1 MPLIPDDGLQYRF
14 EKAVETLPESKE
26 EEKTSFS
33 ETFTANVILDN
44 MLVSPWFTRDDA
56 PDFFVDNP
64 NFNPLDYI
72 TDEQRKN
79 PLFVDSIMA
88 ADNESEIEAAWHQ
101 YQWEMD
107 LRDQRD
113 KGGIMPVILSE
124 GLDLIN
130 LFPVAGTTYK
140 TYRTGASILK
150 GAAVTGTQL
159 AGATAAEEAFL
170 NYNQMAR
177 SFGESSTNTTAAFVL
192 GSIFGGAAVKLQR
205 LAEKANVDY
214 QQMLKETEY
223 AFDPEGSIKEGLNPV
238 LSEGLAKSIG
248 SAQAQEIVD
257 VQIKGK
263 AARGFL
269 KALEPT
275 TFTGPSTRNMLS
287 KNKEVRI
294 FQQKLADYPLDIEL
308 PKQSPPIVRN
318 NDVIVLEGENFEQA
332 LKRTQEQSD
341 KNFLKE
347 IENYENNVSY
357 QSVERNIKS
366 HETKFYKGQ
375 IKLEQAWKGY
385 AEEQNLNKGVMNVL
399 KSGFNRAEFMQ
410 AAGKAQRNG
419 SDNKWIQMAADSMD
433 SELYA
438 PMLKEAQEAGIPG
451 SENWGNVKTAHKY
464 LNRIWN
470 NQAIIE
476 NMGLFQGRVKKWLIE
491 KDQLDINAKLESEAM
506 RTELEKYKIS
516 TERKEKQISKNLDLI
531 KVEEKKLAKLRS
543 IRKSQIARSF
553 DKTDKITKLTIETE
567 KKIGELQKALDNA
580 KYGEKGK
587 IKEQIKDLRK
597 KLRESKKGVAFGV
610 EYNKFATD
618 KKRIKVEKRELS
630 WSEARLRNDINASL
644 DRISGWKAQNKNL
657 DLELKDISRI
667 DDILNISKMGDIK
680 DIKINKIIDDK
691 IADLS
696 KVIKRADVGLFRDA
710 GDYDQLTNEIT
721 SKIIASPD
729 GRVAYDYQ
737 IGENSS
743 GNLAIKDKAF
753 SSGLGGAFSERAFL
767 IPDEFVEDFLI
778 NDLEELAF
786 RYLQNVAPKLEF
798 YKAFGSLDAGKQIS
812 DIETSW
818 TNIINNAPKE
828 ERIKLGREK
837 NRNVKDLETQIQRLN
852 GTFNISDPSNPV
864 ARITSAAKNWAYM
877 RLMGGV
883 VPSSVMD
890 ITRIFTAE
898 GIVKT
903 FSNGIVPLIKNL
915 KTYKIAA
922 EDARAYIQG
931 TNAVIGRAEVLADI
945 NYMTQPI
952 TKFEQF
958 LQSGA
963 KKFSSIN
970 LMNSWT
976 RFIKGLHGVVAQ
988 TRIADELIS
997 GVYDPRLKQ
1006 LGISES
1012 DAPAIAKQI
1021 ELKGYKKDGVWVINV
1036 SEWDRSDLALKWMGA
1051 LRKESDRVIIMPGQ
1065 EKPAYMSKDVGS
1077 TLLQFQSFNQSATIR
1092 MTASMLQR
1100 QDKHIIE
1107 GMMTML
1113 PIGFLIYAFKEW
1125 NAGRELSDDPKV
1137 WVAESIDRTG
1147 MLGVLG
1153 TADNMLTKL
1162 SRDSHGLRP
1171 WLGISG
1177 HSSKFAGRTML
1188 ETAAGPTFGT
1198 ALDSLTIL
1206 SEFATSQENG
1216 GRSFDDK
1223 DIRAGRRLV
1232 FGNNLFYFRRGID
1245 EIEKSIADAVQ

>member
-101 YQWEMD
+101 YQWEME

-214 QQMLKETEY
+214 EQMLKETEY

-294 FQQKLADYPLDIEL
+294 LQQKLADYPLDIEL

-318 NDVIVLEGENFEQA
+318 DDVIVLEGENFEQA

-451 SENWGNVKTAHKY
+451 SENWGNVKTSLKY

-470 NQAIIE
+470 KQAIIE
-476 NMGLFQGRVKKWLIE
+476 NMGLFQSRVKKWLIE
-491 KDQLDINAKLESEAM
+491 KDQLDINAKIESEVM
-506 RTELEKYKIS
+506 RTELETYKIS

-543 IRKSQIARSF
+543 IRKSQ
-553 DKTDKITKLTIETE
+553 
-567 KKIGELQKALDNA
+567 
-580 KYGEKGK
+580 
-587 IKEQIKDLRK
+587 
-597 KLRESKKGVAFGV
+597 
-610 EYNKFATD
+610 
-618 KKRIKVEKRELS
+618 
-630 WSEARLRNDINASL
+630 SEARLRNDINASL
-644 DRISGWKAQNKNL
+644 DRISGLKAQNKNL

-696 KVIKRADVGLFRDA
+696 KVIKRAEVGLFRDA

-753 SSGLGGAFSERAFL
+753 SSELGGAFSARAFL

-812 DIETSW
+812 DIEKSW
-818 TNIINNAPKE
+818 TNIIKNAPKE

-837 NRNVKDLETQIQRLN
+837 NRNVKDLKTQIQRLN

-864 ARITSAAKNWAYM
+864 ARFTSAAKNWAYM

-922 EDARAYIQG
+922 EDSRAYIQG

-997 GVYDPRLKQ
+997 GVYNPRLKQ

-1012 DAPAIAKQI
+1012 DAPAIAEQI
-1021 ELKGYKKDGVWVINV
+1021 KKYGYKKDGVWVINV

-1077 TLLQFQSFNQSATIR
+1077 TLFQFQSFNQSATIR

-1113 PIGFLIYAFKEW
+1113 PVGFLIYAFKEW

>member
-101 YQWEMD
+101 YQWEME

-214 QQMLKETEY
+214 EQMLKETEY

-294 FQQKLADYPLDIEL
+294 LQQKLADYPLDIEL

-318 NDVIVLEGENFEQA
+318 DDVIVLEGENFEQA

-451 SENWGNVKTAHKY
+451 SENWGNVKTSLKY

-470 NQAIIE
+470 KQAIIE
-476 NMGLFQGRVKKWLIE
+476 NMGLFQSRVKKWLIE
-491 KDQLDINAKLESEAM
+491 KDQLDINAKIESEVM
-506 RTELEKYKIS
+506 RTELETYKIS

-543 IRKSQIARSF
+543 IRKSQ
-553 DKTDKITKLTIETE
+553 
-567 KKIGELQKALDNA
+567 
-580 KYGEKGK
+580 
-587 IKEQIKDLRK
+587 
-597 KLRESKKGVAFGV
+597 
-610 EYNKFATD
+610 
-618 KKRIKVEKRELS
+618 
-630 WSEARLRNDINASL
+630 SEARLRNDINASL
-644 DRISGWKAQNKNL
+644 DRISGLKAQNKNL

-696 KVIKRADVGLFRDA
+696 KVIKRAEVGLFRDA

-753 SSGLGGAFSERAFL
+753 SSELGGAFSARAFL

-812 DIETSW
+812 DIEKSW
-818 TNIINNAPKE
+818 TNIIKNAPKE

-837 NRNVKDLETQIQRLN
+837 NRNVKDLKTQIQRLN

-864 ARITSAAKNWAYM
+864 ARFTSAAKNWAYM

-922 EDARAYIQG
+922 EDSRAYIQG

-1012 DAPAIAKQI
+1012 DAPAIAEQI
-1021 ELKGYKKDGVWVINV
+1021 KKYGYKKDGVWVINV

-1077 TLLQFQSFNQSATIR
+1077 TLFQFQSFNQSATIR

-1113 PIGFLIYAFKEW
+1113 PVGFLIYAFKEW